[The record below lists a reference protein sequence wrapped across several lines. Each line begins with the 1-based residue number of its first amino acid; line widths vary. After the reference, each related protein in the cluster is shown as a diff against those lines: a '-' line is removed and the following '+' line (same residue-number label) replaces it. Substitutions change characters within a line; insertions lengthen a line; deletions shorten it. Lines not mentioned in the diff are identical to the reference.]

1 MKRKMGRKLI
11 FFLVIKQ
18 YRAAKLD
25 DTDYCSFFTV
35 SVEKVKSMKKQ

>member
-1 MKRKMGRKLI
+1 MGKI
-11 FFLVIKQ
+11 DFFFLVIKQ

-25 DTDYCSFFTV
+25 DTDYSSFFTV